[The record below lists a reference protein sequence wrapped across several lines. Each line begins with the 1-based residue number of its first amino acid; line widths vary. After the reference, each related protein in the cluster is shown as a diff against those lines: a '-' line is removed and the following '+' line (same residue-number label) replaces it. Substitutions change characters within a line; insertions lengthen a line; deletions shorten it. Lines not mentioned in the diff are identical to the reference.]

1 MEHAKENKLARR
13 LVTLVTAVAAC
24 VALCAG
30 GTLAY
35 FSAEERAHNVITTGG
50 VDIEL
55 REWADVDRTAEFE
68 NITGVMPGTEV
79 TKAVEVANVGQG
91 AAWVRVKVTKAIE
104 MQDGSAAPD
113 LDLIRLNFDEGN
125 WEFRDGWWYFK
136 SSVPGKGEGSEAVVT
151 PYLFTTVT
159 FDGAG
164 MGNPYQGAEIS
175 IDVQA
180 QAVQVANNGD
190 SALTASGWP
199 AE

>member
-1 MEHAKENKLARR
+1 MKHARKSSLGKR
-13 LVTLVTAVAAC
+13 LVTAVAA
-24 VALCAG
+24 VAAVIALAAG

-35 FSAEERAHNVITTGG
+35 FSASGEAHNVITSGG

-55 REWADVDRTAEFE
+55 REWADTDRTAAFE
-68 NITGVMPGTEV
+68 DVSGVMPGAEV
-79 TKAVEVANVGQG
+79 AKAVEVANVGQG
-91 AAWVRVKVTKAIE
+91 DAWVRVKVTKSVE

-113 LDLIRLNFDEGN
+113 LDLIQLNFDEES
-125 WEFRDGWWYFK
+125 WELRDGWWYCK
-136 SSVPGKGEGSEAVVT
+136 SPVPGMAEGTEAAVT
-151 PYLFTTVT
+151 PYLFTSVI
-159 FDGAG
+159 FSGEG
-164 MGNPYQGAEIS
+164 MGNPYQNAEIA